1 MKNLLVPTDFS
12 PASRNAARYAAAFA
26 ESLGVAVILVNIVAP
41 SVIIDDSVL
50 ASVMITQSEILAD
63 SREMM
68 QQEIDVLSKEFS
80 VDVTGFV
87 EEGYPSEMILQMAES
102 KNAALMVMGMKG
114 KGRSHS
120 LFGSTTTTIIRKS
133 TYPIFVIPEQAAYS
147 PIANITFAS
156 DFDASIEMDRYN
168 LLLAIAEK
176 FNSRINIINVQK
188 NGHSLSQDEVIG
200 KMKTSI
206 AFSKHNH
213 QFQTISE
220 DKVEEGIQKFVE
232 KSPTEILVMVS
243 RKHHFFE
250 RMFGTVHTKAMSY
263 QTKIPLLVLQHK

>member
-1 MKNLLVPTDFS
+1 
-12 PASRNAARYAAAFA
+12 
-26 ESLGVAVILVNIVAP
+26 
-41 SVIIDDSVL
+41 
-50 ASVMITQSEILAD
+50 
-63 SREMM
+63 
-68 QQEIDVLSKEFS
+68 
-80 VDVTGFV
+80 
-87 EEGYPSEMILQMAES
+87 MILQMAES
-102 KNAALMVMGMKG
+102 KNAALIVMGMKG

-133 TYPIFVIPEQAAYS
+133 TYPVFVIPEQAAYS

-168 LLLAIAEK
+168 LLLAIAER

-232 KSPTEILVMVS
+232 KSPTDILVMVS

>member
-1 MKNLLVPTDFS
+1 MKNILVPTDFS
-12 PASRNAARYAAAFA
+12 EASRNASRYAVAFA
-26 ESLGVAVILVNIVAP
+26 ESMGAAVVLVNIVSP

-50 ASVMITQSEILAD
+50 ASVMITQAEILAD
-63 SREMM
+63 NRKTM
-68 QQEIDVLSKEFS
+68 QEEIEVLSKEFS
-80 VDVTGFV
+80 VDVTGV
-87 EEGYPSEMILQMAES
+87 VNEGYASEMILQLAEL
-102 KNAALMVMGMKG
+102 KNAALIVMGMKG

-133 TYPIFVIPEQAAYS
+133 TYPVFVIPEQAAYS
-147 PIANITFAS
+147 PVSNITFAS

-168 LLLAIAEK
+168 VLLAIAEK
-176 FNSRINIINVQK
+176 FGSLINILNVQK
-188 NGHSLSQDEVIG
+188 NGNSLSQDEVIG
-200 KMKTSI
+200 KMKTSV

-232 KSPTEILVMVS
+232 ANSTDILVMVA